1 MIKLKHTITKIEAQK
16 NKKERVNVYING
28 EYSFSCSMEL
38 VYRYNLEKGINIDLD
53 YIKEVVK
60 EDNYIYCKESAL
72 RTIERT
78 LKTEK
83 EVINKLEKKGF
94 EKSVIDKTMIFLRKY
109 NFVDDNKYAKCY
121 IKEKLKVDGKKKIK
135 FNLLKKGINESIIED
150 SFNVYDIAGD
160 EYINSLRNIA
170 EKKYNIIK
178 KGNLDETKIKKKLYD
193 YLLRKGYLWSEVK
206 LVLNE
211 LFSSNDFE

>member
-1 MIKLKHTITKIEAQK
+1 MIRLNHIITKIEAQK
-16 NKKERVNVYING
+16 NKKERVNVYIND

-38 VYRYNLEKGINIDLD
+38 VYRYNLEKGTNVDLD

-60 EDNYIYCKESAL
+60 EDNYIYCKESAIKI
-72 RTIERT
+72 IEKT

-83 EVINKLEKKGF
+83 EVTIKLEKKGF
-94 EKSVIDKTMIFLRKY
+94 EKSLIDKAINFLKKY

-135 FNLLKKGINESIIED
+135 FNLLKKGIQESTINEAFE
-150 SFNVYDIAGD
+150 FYNENED
-160 EYINSLRNIA
+160 EYINSLKKIA
-170 EKKYNIIK
+170 ERKYNSLK
-178 KGNLDETKIKKKLYD
+178 KDSLEQVKLKKKLCD

-211 LFSSNDFE
+211 LFNSSDFE

>member
-1 MIKLKHTITKIEAQK
+1 MIKLNHIITKIEAQK
-16 NKKERVNVYING
+16 NKKERVNVYIND

-53 YIKEVVK
+53 YIKEVAN

-72 RTIERT
+72 RIIEKT

-94 EKSVIDKTMIFLRKY
+94 EKSAIDKTMIFLRKY

-121 IKEKLKVDGKKKIK
+121 MKEKLKVDGKKKIK
-135 FNLLKKGINESIIED
+135 FNLFKKGIDESIIDET
-150 SFNVYDIAGD
+150 FKIYENNED
-160 EYINSLRNIA
+160 EYINSLKNIA
-170 EKKYNIIK
+170 KKKYSSLK
-178 KGNLDETKIKKKLYD
+178 KGNLDEIKLKKKLYD
-193 YLLRKGYLWSEVK
+193 YLIRKGYLWSEVK

-211 LFSSNDFE
+211 LFSSSDFE

>member
-1 MIKLKHTITKIEAQK
+1 MKHTITKIEAQK
-16 NKKERVNVYING
+16 NKKERVNVYIND

-38 VYRYNLEKGINIDLD
+38 VYRYNLEKGANIDLD
-53 YIKEVVK
+53 YIKEVVN

-72 RTIERT
+72 RTIEKT

-83 EVINKLEKKGF
+83 EVINKLERKGF
-94 EKSVIDKTMIFLRKY
+94 EKSAIDKTMIFLRKY

-135 FNLLKKGINESIIED
+135 FNLLKKGINESIIDET
-150 SFNVYDIAGD
+150 FNIYDIGGD
-160 EYINSLRNIA
+160 EYIDSLRNIA
-170 EKKYNIIK
+170 GKKYNILK
-178 KGNLDETKIKKKLYD
+178 KANLEEAKMKKKLYD

>member
-16 NKKERVNVYING
+16 NKKERVNVYIND

-72 RTIERT
+72 RTIEKT

-94 EKSVIDKTMIFLRKY
+94 EKSTIDKTMIFLRNY

-135 FNLLKKGINESIIED
+135 FNLLKKGINESIIDE
-150 SFNVYDIAGD
+150 SFSAYDTSGD
-160 EYINSLRNIA
+160 EYINSLRKIA
-170 EKKYNIIK
+170 EKKYNILK
-178 KGNLDETKIKKKLYD
+178 KGNIDETKMKKKLCD

>member
-1 MIKLKHTITKIEAQK
+1 MKHTITKIEAQK
-16 NKKERVNVYING
+16 NKKERVNVYIND
-28 EYSFSCSMEL
+28 EYSFSCSLEL

-72 RTIERT
+72 RTIEKT

-83 EVINKLEKKGF
+83 EVISKLEKKGF
-94 EKSVIDKTMIFLRKY
+94 EKDTIDKTMIFLKKY
-109 NFVDDNKYAKCY
+109 NFVDDTKYAKCY

-135 FNLLKKGINESIIED
+135 FNLIRKGINESIIDE
-150 SFNVYDIAGD
+150 SFNVYDTDGD

-170 EKKYNIIK
+170 EKKYNILK
-178 KGNLDETKIKKKLYD
+178 KGNSDEAKIKKKLYD

-211 LFSSNDFE
+211 LFSSDDFE